1 MKIKRKIIISILII
15 ISIIAI
21 SLINLSIVYFHKP
34 SSLKENYEIIISPG
48 QNADLISEKLHDAG
62 IVDHPKLFAIYLK
75 LYSLAS
81 TLKSGE
87 YLFTPNISPLQI
99 IRILTSGKSII
110 RRLVIPEGLSTY
122 EALSLIDNVK
132 ILTGE
137 ISYDIPE
144 GYLFPNTYFY
154 SYGDQKQ
161 NLVALMKKNMSK
173 TLDKYVPELSENS
186 YLKTR
191 LDVLTLASI
200 IEKETILQKEKPR
213 IAAVYLNRLNKKIR
227 LQADP
232 TTIYAITK
240 GKYSFN
246 RYLKHKDLK
255 IESPFNTYRISGLP
269 PTPICCPG
277 EEAIKAAVHPSN
289 TNELY
294 FVSEGNGSGKHH
306 FANSFKEH
314 IRNITKYREARK
326 NKH

>member
-1 MKIKRKIIISILII
+1 MKLKRKIIISILII
-15 ISIIAI
+15 TSILAI
-21 SLINLSIVYFHKP
+21 SLINLSIVYLHKP
-34 SSLKENYEIIISPG
+34 SSLKENYEIIIKPG
-48 QNADLISEKLHDAG
+48 QNSNIISEKLYLDG
-62 IVDHPKLFAIYLK
+62 IIEQPKLFAIYLK
-75 LYSLAS
+75 LYNLTSK
-81 TLKSGE
+81 LKSGE

-110 RRLVIPEGLSTY
+110 RKLVIPEGLSVY
-122 EALSLIDNVK
+122 EALSLIDNIK

-161 NLVALMKKNMSK
+161 KIVALMKKKMSE
-173 TLDKYVPELSENS
+173 TLDKYVPELSEDS

-200 IEKETILQKEKPR
+200 IEKETILSKEKPR
-213 IAAVYLNRLNKKIR
+213 IAAVYLNRLNKKMR

-240 GKYSFN
+240 GKYAFD

-255 IESPFNTYRISGLP
+255 IESPFNTYRVSGLP

-277 EEAIKAAVHPSN
+277 EEAIKAAVHPAN

-314 IRNITKYREARK
+314 VRNIAKYRKARK
-326 NKH
+326 K